1 VTWFGN
7 GPHESYPDRK
17 IGRIHRWNSIIDNQ
31 YIPYVRPQE
40 NGGHNGVRWFEVSD
54 PTGAGVRIDLAKPYQ
69 VSVTPNRAVDLADAT
84 HDVEVQSCGN
94 VVVHIDAAH
103 RGVGT
108 ASCGPDT
115 LEKYLIST
123 GTHTW
128 QWSVTTL
135 S

>member
-1 VTWFGN
+1 M
-7 GPHESYPDRK
+7 
-17 IGRIHRWNSIIDNQ
+17 
-31 YIPYVRPQE
+31 
-40 NGGHNGVRWFEVSD
+40 RWFEVSD

-69 VSVTPNRAVDLADAT
+69 VSVTPNRAIDLADAT
-84 HDVEVQSCGN
+84 HDVEVQPCGN

-115 LEKYLIST
+115 LDKYLIKA
-123 GTHTW
+123 GTHSW

>member
-1 VTWFGN
+1 
-7 GPHESYPDRK
+7 
-17 IGRIHRWNSIIDNQ
+17 
-31 YIPYVRPQE
+31 
-40 NGGHNGVRWFEVSD
+40 
-54 PTGAGVRIDLAKPYQ
+54 LAKPYQ

-84 HDVEVQSCGN
+84 HDVEVQPCGN